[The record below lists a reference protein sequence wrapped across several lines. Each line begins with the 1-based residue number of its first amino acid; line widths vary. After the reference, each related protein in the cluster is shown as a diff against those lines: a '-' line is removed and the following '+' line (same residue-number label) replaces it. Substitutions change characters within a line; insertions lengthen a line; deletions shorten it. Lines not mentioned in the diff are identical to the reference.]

1 MQLKRDWRLQD
12 WQKTTRYIPLS
23 KTTKVSLRINM
34 FFLLPMKKAHHFPFL
49 TQSKNNNGTK
59 LKKSQT
65 GHLSGTGN
73 KMILTLGVE
82 SKIKSLTLIQLII

>member
-1 MQLKRDWRLQD
+1 
-12 WQKTTRYIPLS
+12 
-23 KTTKVSLRINM
+23 
-34 FFLLPMKKAHHFPFL
+34 MKKAHHFPFL